1 MSIQS
6 LPLLLRAFLVFAPFL
21 ADFDFFA
28 VFLREVD
35 FAFLRPPDDVVDAED
50 VLADFF
56 FDPRSDVVALA
67 TDLSAFIGVPL
78 RISSPIDSAVLA
90 TGLFPRADCS
100 PTMAP
105 ATPPAIAPTGPPTI
119 APSTAPVTP
128 PTACLETEMFFSA
141 GAFDDGRVAF
151 FLDFLAIVLPLVVL
165 NLISGLR
172 KAQVLRRYH
181 NRCNSR
187 RTVASEGSKLASTI
201 TRLNVIQVKNRPIV
215 RTPSK
220 FRGLGLRVVY
230 ATNAVELAE
239 VQCENLHGI
248 PPLCLAGENYSQ
260 LDALRRTALR

>member
-1 MSIQS
+1 MCESIQS
-6 LPLLLRAFLVFAPFL
+6 LPLLLRTLLGRRALLSGFRFLRGLL
-21 ADFDFFA
+21 A
-28 VFLREVD
+28 REVD
-35 FAFLRPPDDVVDAED
+35 FFFLRPTDDVVDAED

-56 FDPRSDVVALA
+56 LDRRSDVVALA

-100 PTMAP
+100 PTIAP

-165 NLISGLR
+165 NLISNSQ
-172 KAQVLRRYH
+172 KAQVLQRYDNTCNPCAQRRRH
-181 NRCNSR
+181 NR
-187 RTVASEGSKLASTI
+187 G
-201 TRLNVIQVKNRPIV
+201 
-215 RTPSK
+215 
-220 FRGLGLRVVY
+220 
-230 ATNAVELAE
+230 
-239 VQCENLHGI
+239 
-248 PPLCLAGENYSQ
+248 
-260 LDALRRTALR
+260 

>member
-1 MSIQS
+1 MAY
-6 LPLLLRAFLVFAPFL
+6 RFFFARFLVFAPFL

-35 FAFLRPPDDVVDAED
+35 FAFLRPPDDVVDVED

-90 TGLFPRADCS
+90 TGLFPRTDCS
-100 PTMAP
+100 PTIAP
-105 ATPPAIAPTGPPTI
+105 ATPPAIAPSGPPTI

-141 GAFDDGRVAF
+141 GAFDDGRVAV

-172 KAQVLRRYH
+172 KRKCFGGIITGATLGA
-181 NRCNSR
+181 
-187 RTVASEGSKLASTI
+187 VASERSKLRSTI
-201 TRLNVIQVKNRPIV
+201 TRLNVIQVKNRP
-215 RTPSK
+215 
-220 FRGLGLRVVY
+220 F
-230 ATNAVELAE
+230 
-239 VQCENLHGI
+239 
-248 PPLCLAGENYSQ
+248 
-260 LDALRRTALR
+260 